1 MNNELFLIK
10 PSLKLYYG
18 RTIKK
23 DTEFDE
29 KTDNGE
35 VHQILK
41 DLTLTTFV
49 KKESEYN
56 GIKSTEESKLVQTL
70 PEGIVLLWTEAEGYI
85 VPNVPMYKMKDLEL
99 EIRDVKEI
107 YKDNTDVNPEAVK

>member
-70 PEGIVLLWTEAEGYI
+70 PENTILVWSELEGYI
-85 VPNVPMYKMKDLEL
+85 IPNIPMYKVKDLEN
-99 EIRDVKEI
+99 EIAEVKNI
-107 YKDNTDVNPEAVK
+107 YKDNTDVNPK